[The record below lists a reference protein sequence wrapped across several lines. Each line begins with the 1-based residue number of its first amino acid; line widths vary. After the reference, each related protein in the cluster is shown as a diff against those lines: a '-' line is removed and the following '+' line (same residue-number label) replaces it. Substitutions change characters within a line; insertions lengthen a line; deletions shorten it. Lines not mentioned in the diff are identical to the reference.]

1 MSRRESY
8 SDTFTGR
15 LDQNIRDLL
24 EEKDTSE
31 GTKLRR
37 ILLKI
42 IKNELTPRQREIIM
56 LYYFKR
62 MDIASIADALGV
74 TPQSVSTTMSRAR
87 LRIFRILQY
96 YFD

>member
-15 LDQNIRDLL
+15 LDQNIRELL
-24 EEKDTSE
+24 EENDTSE
-31 GTKLRR
+31 GAKLRR

-56 LYYFKR
+56 LYYFKS
-62 MDIASIADALGV
+62 MDIASIASELDIS
-74 TPQSVSTTMSRAR
+74 PQSVSTTMSRAR

-96 YFD
+96 YF

>member
-15 LDQNIRDLL
+15 LDQNIRELL
-24 EEKDTSE
+24 EENDTSE
-31 GTKLRR
+31 GAKLRR

-56 LYYFKR
+56 LYYFKS
-62 MDIASIADALGV
+62 MDIASIASELDIS
-74 TPQSVSTTMSRAR
+74 PQSVSATMSRAR

-96 YFD
+96 YF

>member
-8 SDTFTGR
+8 SDTFTGK

-24 EEKDTSE
+24 EENDTSE
-31 GTKLRR
+31 GAKLRR

-62 MDIASIADALGV
+62 MDIASIADALDV